1 MIYAV
6 AARFNWHGRQGNCFA
21 LPGHA
26 PVWNCALRHF
36 AQDRLSSAKMPSSGS
51 GAMQI
56 QESTKATLRRV
67 LHQMKKCLSCATA
80 LLLPL
85 FFMIATASA
94 QMEAPLHPQA
104 LPAARIARKPVPEE
118 PPIVIP
124 AKDSSLMEAVLL
136 PLGWPEP
143 PPSLPDLPAQVA
155 IPAKQHIP
163 VVLDSTLSTV
173 NSKQGQTVTFRT
185 LYSLL
190 LDDGLEVPPE
200 TEILGHVVEVKRPAH
215 FGREGELRLAV
226 DRIRLDPDGGTNLV
240 AHLAS
245 NEMKGPGRFTND
257 PAHSPDVRP
266 VIIESAG
273 DALLGAAADGATG
286 AAIGAG
292 TSAAMAVLILKS
304 PRGQDVYLEQ
314 GMRFVVILDQP
325 AYLSGAAVYA
335 AQQEFMK
342 NSRPEALEPDPQPSG
357 QPQLRRRRPS
367 SK

>member
-1 MIYAV
+1 
-6 AARFNWHGRQGNCFA
+6 
-21 LPGHA
+21 
-26 PVWNCALRHF
+26 
-36 AQDRLSSAKMPSSGS
+36 
-51 GAMQI
+51 MQI

-67 LHQMKKCLSCATA
+67 LHQMKKCLSCAA
-80 LLLPL
+80 VLLLPL
-85 FFMIATASA
+85 FFMVATASA

-104 LPAARIARKPVPEE
+104 LPVARIARKAAPEE
-118 PPIVIP
+118 PPIVDP

-136 PLGWPEP
+136 PLGWPAQQ
-143 PPSLPDLPAQVA
+143 PSLPDLPGQVA
-155 IPAKQHIP
+155 IAAKQHIP

-173 NSKQGQTVTFRT
+173 NAKQGQTVTFRT

-200 TEILGHVVEVKRPAH
+200 TEILGHIVEVKRPAH

-226 DRIRLDPDGGTNLV
+226 DRIRLDPDGGANLA

-245 NEMKGPGRFTND
+245 NEMKGPGQFTND
-257 PAHSPDVRP
+257 PAHSTDVRP
-266 VIIESAG
+266 VIFESAG
-273 DALLGAAADGATG
+273 GALLGTATDGATG

-292 TSAAMAVLILKS
+292 TSAALAVLILKS

-335 AQQEFMK
+335 SQQEFMK
-342 NSRPEALEPDPQPSG
+342 NPRPATLEPDSRNDG
-357 QPQLRRRRPS
+357 QPRLKRRQPTR
-367 SK
+367 K

>member
-1 MIYAV
+1 
-6 AARFNWHGRQGNCFA
+6 
-21 LPGHA
+21 
-26 PVWNCALRHF
+26 
-36 AQDRLSSAKMPSSGS
+36 
-51 GAMQI
+51 
-56 QESTKATLRRV
+56 
-67 LHQMKKCLSCATA
+67 
-80 LLLPL
+80 
-85 FFMIATASA
+85 
-94 QMEAPLHPQA
+94 
-104 LPAARIARKPVPEE
+104 
-118 PPIVIP
+118 
-124 AKDSSLMEAVLL
+124 L
-136 PLGWPEP
+136 PLGWPKP
-143 PPSLPDLPAQVA
+143 QPSLPDLPAEVA

-200 TEILGHVVEVKRPAH
+200 TEILGHVVEIQRPAH

-226 DRIRLDPDGGTNLV
+226 DRIRLDPDGGANLA

-257 PAHSPDVRP
+257 TSHPTDVRP

-273 DALLGAAADGATG
+273 GALLGAAVDGVTG

-292 TSAAMAVLILKS
+292 TSAALAVLILKS

-342 NSRPEALEPDPQPSG
+342 NPRPAALEPDSRNDG
-357 QPQLRRRRPS
+357 QPQLKRRRPPR
-367 SK
+367 K